1 MDIKLKTSPT
11 TEAILLEKKGQWNAV
26 NNKTTGPCKNRQ
38 IQHSWTY
45 QRHHAFKQTNHPFKI
60 GKLSFVVVV
69 KRNVI
74 PNIIICSPVESI
86 THAVLFLEGLGG
98 VCVCVCVCPC
108 FITRPQCSSSATSAD
123 RTIHFWPVL
132 FEVRQTPESIGLYC
146 KQHTQQT
153 TPEQTQNL
161 NGLSMHCRVRQS
173 PKNSLQKLKPLYS
186 ASSTALQAS
195 AHRLTR
201 QESN

>member
-98 VCVCVCVCPC
+98 VCVCVCVPVSSHDHSAAQVQPPLTGP
-108 FITRPQCSSSATSAD
+108 FISGQ
-123 RTIHFWPVL
+123 FYLKFV
-132 FEVRQTPESIGLYC
+132 
-146 KQHTQQT
+146 K
-153 TPEQTQNL
+153 
-161 NGLSMHCRVRQS
+161 
-173 PKNSLQKLKPLYS
+173 LQKV
-186 ASSTALQAS
+186 
-195 AHRLTR
+195 
-201 QESN
+201 